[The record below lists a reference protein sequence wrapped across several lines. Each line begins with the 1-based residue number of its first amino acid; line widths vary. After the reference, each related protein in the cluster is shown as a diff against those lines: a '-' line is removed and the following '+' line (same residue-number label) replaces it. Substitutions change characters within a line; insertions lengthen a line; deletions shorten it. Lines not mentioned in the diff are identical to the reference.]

1 MGSKERRERARS
13 EIQKLILDAARELF
27 VAEGYEAVTMR
38 KIAEKIEYTP
48 TAIYFYF
55 RDKEALVRALCG
67 EDFETLESRFRQI
80 AARVRDP
87 MECLRQM
94 GLAYLEFGLSHPN
107 HYRFLF
113 MTPVLPPQT
122 GRAPIDVVKEALSA
136 AMASGRLRG
145 DLTDVELVA
154 QTLWS
159 GLHGIIALHIVRADK
174 GPNWRPAEAKARLM
188 IDLLLRALVRS

>member
-67 EDFETLESRFRQI
+67 EDFETLENRFRQI

-94 GLAYLEFGLSHPN
+94 GFAYLEFGLS
-107 HYRFLF
+107 
-113 MTPVLPPQT
+113 
-122 GRAPIDVVKEALSA
+122 GEIA
-136 AMASGRLRG
+136 A
-145 DLTDVELVA
+145 LVA
-154 QTLWS
+154 EQIGYISMKSPVKRLGVPNVPIPYS
-159 GLHGIIALHIVRADK
+159 RPLEQAVIPQVEHITRAI
-174 GPNWRPAEAKARLM
+174 GQLMAPPNR
-188 IDLLLRALVRS
+188 